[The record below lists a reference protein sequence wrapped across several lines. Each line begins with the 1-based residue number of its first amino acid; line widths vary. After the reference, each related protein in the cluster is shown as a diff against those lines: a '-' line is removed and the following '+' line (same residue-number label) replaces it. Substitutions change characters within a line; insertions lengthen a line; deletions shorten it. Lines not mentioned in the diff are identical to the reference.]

1 MSLASL
7 GAIAG
12 GLNRGIDMA
21 QRDQMLANQQRL
33 QEEQTEAWRQDREFQ
48 SGQRGR
54 QISEQARADALRD
67 GLAGVQSDITAEQH
81 GPLMEG
87 QESLPKIVTGQK
99 SQAKIAGE
107 QADIYKKQ
115 GFHEQADKLYRWKDE
130 QEAKAAAQAALAASG
145 SYSGTDAYD
154 YLTRVKDAVSADQS
168 PVSVDGVER
177 LDGGRVRVNL
187 KNRIT
192 GYSMPMEFSSIQE
205 ARDAVTAHYS
215 PDTYNKILERRQA
228 KQDKLD
234 EINAKPLELQP
245 GGQAY
250 DRSGKL
256 LAANSNEPAAVQAAR
271 IRAAGGSGSSSTSG
285 KSSDPMKAYT
295 DAFELAATKGE
306 IKLQPNQ
313 IADGNRIVTQLAQG
327 GYDAGTAVKI
337 ALDVSMDP
345 SKTRLELNPNTGEID
360 RVYRNPD
367 VSRGRAIVVAPGAG
381 SAKDFEKQ
389 AGGPKEAAAAVSGM
403 VSNMLSAV
411 PAERRQSAQT
421 QLVAVATDPAMRK
434 QYLEAA
440 QDAGK
445 DVQAINRQLD
455 LIAAYSAPKQ
465 ESGPASQVSS
475 ILDKLKGVGGMQ
487 RPQQSGQPSYEALM
501 KAKQDKEK
509 LMSDVSRMSPDRRE
523 SYLAPRLQEIEDRI
537 KFNQNYRTY

>member
-67 GLAGVQSDITAEQH
+67 GLVGVESNITAEQQ

-87 QESLPKIVTGQK
+87 QESLPKIVIGQK

-130 QEAKAAAQAALAASG
+130 QEAKAAAQAALTAGG
-145 SYSGTDAYD
+145 SYTGTDAYD

-168 PVSVDGVER
+168 PVSVDGVEK

-228 KQDKLD
+228 KADKLE

-271 IRAAGGSGSSSTSG
+271 IRAGAGG
-285 KSSDPMKAYT
+285 
-295 DAFELAATKGE
+295 ATG
-306 IKLQPNQ
+306 
-313 IADGNRIVTQLAQG
+313 AGAG
-327 GYDAGTAVKI
+327 AGTG
-337 ALDVSMDP
+337 
-345 SKTRLELNPNTGEID
+345 TG
-360 RVYRNPD
+360 
-367 VSRGRAIVVAPGAG
+367 
-381 SAKDFEKQ
+381 K
-389 AGGPKEAAAAVSGM
+389 
-403 VSNMLSAV
+403 
-411 PAERRQSAQT
+411 
-421 QLVAVATDPAMRK
+421 ATDPNK
-434 QYLEAA
+434 VLNDTLEFI
-440 QDAGK
+440 GK
-445 DVQAINRQLD
+445 NSTLKDSTPEVTGRVPQSAFQVVQN
-455 LIAAYSAPKQ
+455 
-465 ESGPASQVSS
+465 SG
-475 ILDKLKGVGGMQ
+475 G
-487 RPQQSGQPSYEALM
+487 
-501 KAKQDKEK
+501 
-509 LMSDVSRMSPDRRE
+509 
-523 SYLAPRLQEIEDRI
+523 
-537 KFNQNYRTY
+537 